1 MKKITKR
8 ERFES
13 LLTLSQ
19 VQADPDMVE
28 FINHELELLAKKN
41 STTKKPTA
49 VQVANEALK
58 NAIVAGMTPDRL
70 YLVSEII
77 KEIPECNDLSTPK
90 VSSLVN
96 SMPERV
102 ERIPDKRKT
111 YFRVIVE

>member
-13 LLTLSQ
+13 LLNMAE
-19 VQADPDMVE
+19 VQADPGMVE
-28 FINHELELLAKKN
+28 FINHELELLARKN
-41 STTKKPTA
+41 SSEKKPTA
-49 VQVANEALK
+49 QQVANEALK

-77 KEIPECNDLSTPK
+77 KEIPECNGLSTPK